1 MVSEFEFCK
10 GSSSSTCS
18 APLWLL
24 IHQHSLVQP
33 CRMTCCSVSCV
44 TWSLPCRS
52 PYKVL
57 PVGLAALL
65 FSLSALSSLKTWLSY
80 FLLWRAFIPPFSNL
94 STITIKAGCR
104 GPPWCS
110 HRNCVFPCKWK
121 TWLFFFPLVIYV
133 STTKHKLPR
142 EESWV
147 PSESNI
153 WQSSSPRVAL
163 NKY

>member
-1 MVSEFEFCK
+1 MNL
-10 GSSSSTCS
+10 GSVKAALPPPVLLPYDFLSISIHWSSP
-18 APLWLL
+18 AEWLAVQWVVWLGLFHVGLL
-24 IHQHSLVQP
+24 IRYFLWV
-33 CRMTCCSVSCV
+33 
-44 TWSLPCRS
+44 W
-52 PYKVL
+52 
-57 PVGLAALL
+57 LL
-65 FSLSALSSLKTWLSY
+65 FSSPYLPYLSLKTWLSY
-80 FLLWRAFIPPFSNL
+80 FRLWRAFIPPFSNL
-94 STITIKAGCR
+94 STFTIKTGCR